1 MVLHI
6 TFIKN
11 LKKFL
16 DTPCGGLPLL
26 EINGTTIAQSMAI
39 ARFLA
44 KTFNLA
50 GKNLLEE
57 AQADMIVDCVTD
69 FVNSKNDN
77 FLVQKN

>member
-1 MVLHI
+1 M
-6 TFIKN
+6 
-11 LKKFL
+11 
-16 DTPCGGLPLL
+16 
-26 EINGTTIAQSMAI
+26 EIDGTTIAQSMAI

-50 GKNLLEE
+50 GKHLLEE

-77 FLVQKN
+77 FLVH